1 MIKSSQE
8 QVKMFSAII
17 TKIWKVIVKEPNQNE
32 QLMQKILQI
41 SEKTKEQK
49 PIEINEAKQNNYE
62 STLKI
67 AFQEDQNKTQINQN
81 QQDIKVI
88 MKKK

>member
-67 AFQEDQNKTQINQN
+67 AFQEDQNKIQINQN